1 MQVWPLAAKI
11 PARSP
16 LVTASGSA
24 SAKMIWGDLP
34 PSSSTVGV
42 RLSAAARATCL
53 AVAPPPV
60 KVILSMPG
68 WAVMAAPTSAPPVT
82 TLMTPG
88 GNPASA
94 VRSASISAVT
104 GVISEGF
111 MIAVHPA
118 ASSGASFQVSRA
130 SGEFHGMMAPTTPT
144 GSRSVYTRKLGDGL
158 GSCSP
163 PILSAMP
170 AKKS

>member
-1 MQVWPLAAKI
+1 
-11 PARSP
+11 
-16 LVTASGSA
+16 
-24 SAKMIWGDLP
+24 MIWGDLP

-60 KVILSMPG
+60 KVILSMSG
-68 WAVMAAPTSAPPVT
+68 WAVTAAPTSAPPVT

-94 VRSASISAVT
+94 VRSASRSAVT
-104 GVISEGF
+104 GVMSDGLTT
-111 MIAVHPA
+111 AVHPA
-118 ASSGASFQVSRA
+118 ASSGASFQVKSA
-130 SGEFHGMMAPTTPT
+130 NGEFHGTMAPTTPT
-144 GSRSVYTRKLGDGL
+144 GSRSVYTRNWGDGL
-158 GSCSP
+158 GNCSP
-163 PILSAMP
+163 PILSAIP